1 MSSESFPCRI
11 LLARYPNTKR
21 SASMVF
27 DLPEP
32 LGPTIAEKDCRE
44 MSLNVTSLEV
54 SYLMERPYF
63 LTPSITFEV
72 HEH

>member
-1 MSSESFPCRI
+1 
-11 LLARYPNTKR
+11 
-21 SASMVF
+21 MVF